1 MRVSAL
7 LFVLLVASASLA
19 NMWPAPGPGRAGT
32 AGGGGPSVETPNG
45 TVSLSNSSCTTGNA
59 HTNMAEDPDSPT
71 GVWCDAVN
79 DGTDHIMLQNFTDPA
94 FALSGT
100 TDAQVIALYV
110 KQVVD
115 DQGNAPTVSI
125 NIYDG
130 VDCADPHQ
138 TGAAQTV
145 NSATG
150 ELLTQAWTAVG
161 VSGAADICVQ
171 LDCSRSG
178 GAGGD
183 RRSCSFDAI
192 EWRAAG

>member
-115 DQGNAPTVSI
+115 DQGNAPTVNI